1 MKTEVLKSIKK
12 TEEEYRQQV
21 DAAMAERERIITN
34 ARLEADNLVAK
45 AANVTEEYKKKRL
58 ADARNDAAKEHARV
72 LEEGKQQAAAL
83 KEKGRKRMKEAVSL
97 FVERFKE
104 RVHVTA

>member
-21 DAAMAERERIITN
+21 EKAKLERDQIIAN
-34 ARLEADNLVAK
+34 ARLEADNQVAK
-45 AANVTEEYKKKRL
+45 ATTVAEEYKKKRL
-58 ADARNDAAKEHARV
+58 ADARNDAAKEHTRI
-72 LEEGKQQAAAL
+72 LGEGKQQASAL
-83 KEKGRKRMKEAVSL
+83 KEKGGKRLKEAVSL

-104 RVHVTA
+104 QVHVTA